1 MGLSLLT
8 PVFFSPSAKS
18 WNIYQMC
25 TWCAWKCVKTR
36 PVPVFHLG
44 TCFPLALFIWI
55 PCSLESCSKPGSREC
70 WQLLMLFLLHSRD
83 RKEKSSH
90 LGLTPAKEVTQ
101 FPDVSCLVKT
111 TKSAIW
117 VPFSSSLPL
126 ELTGEDQQD
135 NLLLWTISRFGY
147 ICTRS
152 CFTLGTT
159 QS

>member
-1 MGLSLLT
+1 MGLSLLI
-8 PVFFSPSAKS
+8 PFFLLQL
-18 WNIYQMC
+18 NLEIF
-25 TWCAWKCVKTR
+25 TKCV
-36 PVPVFHLG
+36 LG
-44 TCFPLALFIWI
+44 VLENVWRQGPSLYSISTCFPLALFIWMS
-55 PCSLESCSKPGSREC
+55 CSLESCSKPGSREC
-70 WQLLMLFLLHSRD
+70 WQWLMLFLLHSRD

-90 LGLTPAKEVTQ
+90 LGLTPAKAVTQ

-126 ELTGEDQQD
+126 ELTGEDQRG
-135 NLLLWTISRFGY
+135 NLLLSTISRFGY
-147 ICTRS
+147 TCTRS